1 MTRRTRNT
9 LLTFLRLGLLSP
21 PACRDLGILT
31 AGLSGRTVLVTGAS
45 QGIGEATARLLARA
59 GADTL
64 LLARDH
70 ARLSAV
76 ADEIRR
82 GGGHAWIY
90 PCDLASPA
98 SVQDTA
104 QRILQTH
111 PQLQMVVSNAGKSIR
126 RPVLLAARRADLER
140 SLAVNFSGPA
150 GLLLALLPGLL
161 AQEHA
166 VIVNVSTVSAKPPGA
181 PRWGSYQ
188 GSKAGFDLWLR
199 ALDTELLDQG
209 LSVRSVYLP
218 LVRTRMSAA
227 SGLYGRFPALSAQE
241 AAEVVAGALVRAR
254 TRVAPWWLRG
264 QEWAVL
270 LFPEWIDR
278 RLNRLDV
285 WLRRRE
291 AHDQA
296 RGPRP

>member
-1 MTRRTRNT
+1 MTRRTLNT
-9 LLTFLRLGLLSP
+9 LLSPLRLGLLSP
-21 PACRDLGILT
+21 PACRDGAAL
-31 AGLSGRTVLVTGAS
+31 AAAVSGRTILVTGAS
-45 QGIGEATARLLARA
+45 QGIGRATAQLLARA
-59 GADTL
+59 GADVL

-70 ARLSAV
+70 VRLGAV
-76 ADEIRR
+76 ADEIRA
-82 GGGHAWIY
+82 GGGRAWVY
-90 PCDLASPA
+90 PCDLASPDA
-98 SVQDTA
+98 VQATA
-104 QRILQTH
+104 QRLLQAH

-126 RPVLLAARRADLER
+126 RPVILAAQRADLER

-150 GLLLALLPGLL
+150 ALLLALLPGLL
-161 AQEHA
+161 AQEQA

-199 ALDTELLDQG
+199 ALGTELLNQG

-227 SGLYGRFPALSAQE
+227 SGLYDRFPALSAQE
-241 AAEVVAGALVRAR
+241 AAEVVAGALVRAQ

-264 QEWAVL
+264 QEWAAL
-270 LFPEWIDR
+270 LCPEWIDR
-278 RLNRLDV
+278 GLNRLDV
-285 WLRRRE
+285 RLRRRE
-291 AHDQA
+291 ANDHA